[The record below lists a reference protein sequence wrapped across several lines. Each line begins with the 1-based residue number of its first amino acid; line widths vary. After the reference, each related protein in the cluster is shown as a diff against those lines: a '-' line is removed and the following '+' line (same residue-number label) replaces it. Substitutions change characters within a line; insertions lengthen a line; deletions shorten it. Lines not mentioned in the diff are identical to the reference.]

1 MKLDTLKYSGIVGG
15 VIYWLFTF
23 WAISRNKWFSF
34 FEHALSD
41 LGTAEANAPWIY
53 NCGLMISSIFGVLFA
68 VYLVL
73 TSQTKLQTVGGAYIG
88 VAALFLALIGIYP
101 GGTKPHVFVSAYFF
115 VQFFLGML
123 LYGLGSEK
131 RLRNISLL
139 IFMLAVVGILITW
152 PSVALIETYEIMLII
167 VFALLIALR

>member
-53 NCGLMISSIFGVLFA
+53 NCGLMISSIFGMLFA

-73 TSQTKLQTVGGAYIG
+73 TSKTKLQTVGGAYIS
-88 VAALFLALIGIYP
+88 VATLFLALIGIYP
-101 GGTKPHVFVSAYFF
+101 GGTRPHVFVSAYFLF
-115 VQFFLGML
+115 SSFLECSSMVWEVRRDLGTFHYSFLCLQL
-123 LYGLGSEK
+123 LEF
-131 RLRNISLL
+131 SLL
-139 IFMLAVVGILITW
+139 GPL
-152 PSVALIETYEIMLII
+152 
-167 VFALLIALR
+167 